1 MPAFVRALFIK
12 SSTEVELSYCIT
24 KGLSNSLYFMCLQH
38 FETVSF
44 TFLTVRIKIK
54 FDKILRNFFLSFLTK
69 IHAVFKR
76 SETV

>member
-12 SSTEVELSYCIT
+12 SSTEVELSYCT
-24 KGLSNSLYFMCLQH
+24 KSRHIKYLYFMCLQH

-54 FDKILRNFFLSFLTK
+54 FDKISNFSFL
-69 IHAVFKR
+69 F
-76 SETV
+76 